1 MDFLKCEFM
10 SHRIGETFTGRI
22 ANITNFGF
30 FVTLD
35 DIYIDGL
42 VHVSALTND
51 YYHYSAETFT
61 LNGERSGTRFALMD
75 AVEIQVAK
83 VDIEERKIDF
93 ELLAHKGKWLAENGK
108 DKKPAKKAA
117 KAIAGKAAKAADK
130 KTVKTAGKKSADI
143 PPTKAEKREQS
154 AQKKTAKTAAPKKA
168 AKSGKPK
175 ATKAKKTAAATTATK
190 SRKTKKS

>member
-1 MDFLKCEFM
+1 M
-10 SHRIGETFTGRI
+10 SHRIGEVFSGRI

-51 YYHYSAETFT
+51 YYHYNAETFT

-93 ELLAHKGKWLAENGK
+93 ELLAHKGKALQENSK
-108 DKKPAKKAA
+108 SKKPAKKIA
-117 KAIAGKAAKAADK
+117 KAITAKAEKAADK
-130 KTVKTAGKKSADI
+130 KTAKTATKKSAGA
-143 PPTKAEKREQS
+143 PLTKAEKREKA
-154 AQKKTAKTAAPKKA
+154 AQNKTEKTATPKKTAKSAKAQTAK
-168 AKSGKPK
+168 KPK
-175 ATKAKKTAAATTATK
+175 SVASTTTTKTRKAKK
-190 SRKTKKS
+190 S